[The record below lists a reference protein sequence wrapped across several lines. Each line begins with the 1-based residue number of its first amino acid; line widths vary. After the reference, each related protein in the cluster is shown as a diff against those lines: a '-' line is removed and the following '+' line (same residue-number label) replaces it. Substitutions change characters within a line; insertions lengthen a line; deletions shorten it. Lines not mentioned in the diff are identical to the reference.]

1 LNNENKVI
9 IIGAG
14 ASGLF
19 CAIQAAL
26 RGYEVLV
33 LEHFKTAGTKIVI
46 SGGGRC
52 NFTNLYA
59 EPKNFISNN
68 PHFCISALKR
78 FTPQDFLES
87 LSIHSVEWFEKK
99 LGQLFC
105 EKSSR
110 EILNFLLLECRD
122 LNVQIKTNVSI
133 SELSKSADTF
143 SLNTSS
149 GQFETTKLVIATGG
163 KSLPKS
169 GASDFAYT
177 TAKSFKIKTIETHA
191 GLVPFISRDDE
202 TLFTKDLAGLSF
214 MAMVSINKVS
224 FHEAVLITHKGLS
237 GPAILQ
243 ISSFWNKG
251 EAISINFIPDT
262 LIIQKWKDL
271 LKNNSKKNFKSILSQ
286 TLPTRLAER
295 ICDIKGWKQSMNSMN
310 ENELNTIIAELQE
323 WKMIPNKTEG
333 YRTAEVTRGG
343 IDTNEISSKTFEAKK
358 VPGLYF
364 IGECLDVTGWLG
376 GYNFQWAWASAY
388 ACGQNI

>member
-1 LNNENKVI
+1 LNKENKVI

-33 LEHFKTAGTKIVI
+33 LEHFKTAGTKIII

-52 NFTNLYA
+52 NFTNLHA
-59 EPKNFISNN
+59 EPKNFLSNN

-78 FTPQDFLES
+78 FSPSDFLDS
-87 LSIHSVEWFEKK
+87 ISIHNIEWFEKK

-105 EKSSR
+105 KKSSR
-110 EILNFLLLECRD
+110 EILNFLLSECKN
-122 LNVQIKTNVSI
+122 LNISIKTNISIDNVS
-133 SELSKSADTF
+133 KVDNTF
-143 SLNTSS
+143 QLNTSD

-169 GASDFAYT
+169 GASDFAYSI
-177 TAKSFKIKTIETHA
+177 AKSFKIKSIETHA
-191 GLVPFISRDDE
+191 ALVPFITKDE
-202 TLFTKDLAGLSF
+202 DALFTQDLAGLSF
-214 MAMVSINKVS
+214 MAIVSNKKAS
-224 FHEAVLITHKGLS
+224 FKEAVLITHKGIS

-243 ISSFWNKG
+243 ISSYWNRG
-251 EAISINFIPDT
+251 ESISINFIPEKIT
-262 LIIQKWKDL
+262 IQKWKDL
-271 LKNNSKKNFKSILSQ
+271 LQNKSKKKFKSILSQ
-286 TLPTRLAER
+286 TLPARLAER
-295 ICDIKGWKQSMNSMN
+295 ICDIKGWNQAMNSIN
-310 ENELNTIIAELQE
+310 EKQLDSIIVELQQ
-323 WKMIPNKTEG
+323 WKTSPGKTEG

-343 IDTNEISSKTFEAKK
+343 IDTNEISSKTFESKK

>member
-1 LNNENKVI
+1 MNKENKVI

-33 LEHFKTAGTKIVI
+33 LEHFKTAGTKIII

-52 NFTNLYA
+52 NFTNLHA
-59 EPKNFISNN
+59 EPKNFLSNN

-78 FTPQDFLES
+78 FSPSDFLDS
-87 LSIHSVEWFEKK
+87 ISIHNIEWFEKK

-105 EKSSR
+105 KKSSR
-110 EILNFLLLECRD
+110 EILNFLLSECKN
-122 LNVQIKTNVSI
+122 LNISIKTNISIDNVS
-133 SELSKSADTF
+133 KVDNTF
-143 SLNTSS
+143 QLNTSD

-169 GASDFAYT
+169 GASDFAYSI
-177 TAKSFKIKTIETHA
+177 AKSFKIKSIETHA
-191 GLVPFISRDDE
+191 ALVPFITKDE
-202 TLFTKDLAGLSF
+202 DALFTQDLAGLSF
-214 MAMVSINKVS
+214 MAIVSNKKAS
-224 FHEAVLITHKGLS
+224 FKEAVLITHKGIS

-243 ISSFWNKG
+243 ISSYWNRG
-251 EAISINFIPDT
+251 ESISINFIPEKIT
-262 LIIQKWKDL
+262 IQKWKDL
-271 LKNNSKKNFKSILSQ
+271 LQNKSKKKFKSILSQ
-286 TLPTRLAER
+286 TLPARLAER
-295 ICDIKGWKQSMNSMN
+295 ICDIKGWNQAMNSIN
-310 ENELNTIIAELQE
+310 EKQLDSIIVELQQ
-323 WKMIPNKTEG
+323 WKTSPGKTEG

-343 IDTNEISSKTFEAKK
+343 IDTNEISSKTFESKK